1 MFKRLQ
7 KWPSVSGWGG
17 SVGQSLSSQS
27 IALLWES
34 VISSSLGRRVT
45 RRKALPKDYLEFKRC
60 YYLPYLWSWLKIL
73 QWLRSQSL
81 NSNLVCKLSFP
92 SGLPP
97 PQLPPRWITD
107 GRPCVLLVAAQRDL
121 AH

>member
-1 MFKRLQ
+1 MAKCE
-7 KWPSVSGWGG
+7 WVGWECGAEPLI
-17 SVGQSLSSQS
+17 SEHCPFVG
-27 IALLWES
+27 IT